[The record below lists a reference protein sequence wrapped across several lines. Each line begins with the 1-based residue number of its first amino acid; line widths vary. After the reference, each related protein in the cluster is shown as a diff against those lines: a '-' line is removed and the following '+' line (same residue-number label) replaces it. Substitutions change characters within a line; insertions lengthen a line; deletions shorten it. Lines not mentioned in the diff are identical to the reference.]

1 MGRARQVIRKGIT
14 KKSPAGIQQKKQ
26 LIWNNPLNELL
37 QKEIEKI
44 NDELASRQHA
54 IKHYTDYLLKLN
66 VSETND
72 ENNYNWIE
80 TTQVLD
86 ASVKRLYEL
95 IAIKHTLCRMQKNDG
110 HTKN

>member
-1 MGRARQVIRKGIT
+1 M
-14 KKSPAGIQQKKQ
+14 
-26 LIWNNPLNELL
+26 NELL

-66 VSETND
+66 VSETDD

-86 ASVKRLYEL
+86 VSVKRLYEL